1 MEATSEHA
9 RRAAENQ
16 ALFRQVNERIKELNE
31 VFDQLT
37 PYASWACECANLG
50 CIERIELTLAEYE
63 ELRAIPTRFAVAP
76 DETHVVEGVE
86 RVVQQTGSYWVVE
99 KVGEAAERAIDLS
112 AKA

>member
-1 MEATSEHA
+1 MEAPSEHA

-16 ALFRQVNERIKELNE
+16 SLFRQVNERIKELNA

-63 ELRAIPTRFAVAP
+63 ELRGYPTRFAVAP
-76 DETHVVEGVE
+76 DETHLVQGVE
-86 RVVQQTGSYWVVE
+86 RVVHQTGRYWVVE
-99 KVGEAAERAIDLS
+99 KVGEAAERATDLS
-112 AKA
+112 AQA